1 MSGGHVAV
9 QRIRAEDARVTPAA
23 PPLPLIMLA
32 LMAAHLAG
40 MGAFLTVPV
49 LAPAMASET
58 GVPASLAGLHTALVY
73 AGALVTGPLTG
84 PLIRRWGG
92 VRMLQISMVVL
103 GCGIALA
110 ALGHPLALAA
120 SAILAGMGHGPVTPG
135 GSHLIAA
142 HTPARRRAL
151 VFSLKQAG
159 VPLGAMVVAALA
171 PAIALV
177 AGWRASILCMAGIA
191 FLVAIAIQ
199 PLRAGLDRDR
209 DRPGASAGLLA
220 VLRESAANLGLLR
233 TDKELARLTLM
244 SCGYGIAQFCFS
256 TFFVAFQV
264 ASLGTSLGEAGLRL
278 AIAQAAGVIG
288 RIGWAL
294 LADRIGASRVL
305 AACGIGA
312 ALAGLALAFA
322 GPDWPGFLVAA
333 AGMVMGATAVGWN
346 GVMLAEAARLAPPG
360 QVGGATAALSFAFG
374 MTMLVAPPAFSG
386 LIGLTGGYGAGFL
399 MCVVATAIGAVAI
412 AGARK

>member
-1 MSGGHVAV
+1 
-9 QRIRAEDARVTPAA
+9 
-23 PPLPLIMLA
+23 MLA

-49 LAPAMASET
+49 LAPAMAAET

-73 AGALVTGPLTG
+73 FGALITGPLTG

-92 VRMLQISMVVL
+92 VRMLQVSMVAL

-110 ALGHPLALAA
+110 ALGHPAALAA
-120 SAILAGMGHGPVTPG
+120 SAVLAGMGHGPVTPG

-142 HTPARRRAL
+142 HTPVRRRAL

-159 VPLGAMVVAALA
+159 VPLGAMIVAALA

-177 AGWRASILCMAGIA
+177 AGWRISILCMAAIA
-191 FLVAIAIQ
+191 FLVALGIQ
-199 PLRAGLDRDR
+199 PLRAGLDAER

-220 VLRESAANLGLLR
+220 VLRESAAHVGLLR
-233 TDKELARLTLM
+233 TERELRRLTVM
-244 SCGYGIAQFCFS
+244 ACGYGIAQFCFS

-264 ASLGTSLGEAGLRL
+264 ASLGTPLAEAGLRL
-278 AIAQAAGVIG
+278 ALAHAGGVVG
-288 RIGWAL
+288 RVGWAL
-294 LADRIGASRVL
+294 LADRLGASRVL
-305 AACGIGA
+305 AACGGGA
-312 ALAGLALAFA
+312 ALAGVALALA
-322 GPDWPGFLVAA
+322 GPGWPGFLVAA
-333 AGMVMGATAVGWN
+333 AGVVMGATAVGWN
-346 GVMLAEAARLAPPG
+346 GVMLAEAARLAPQG

-386 LIGLTGGYGAGFL
+386 LIALTGGYSAGFL
-399 MCVVATAIGAVAI
+399 MCVVAVTIGAFAI
-412 AGARK
+412 SGARR

>member
-1 MSGGHVAV
+1 MSA
-9 QRIRAEDARVTPAA
+9 ISPS
-23 PPLPLIMLA
+23 LPLIMLA

-49 LAPAMASET
+49 LAPAMAAET

-92 VRMLQISMVVL
+92 VRMLQVAMVVL

-110 ALGHPLALAA
+110 ALGHPVALAA
-120 SAILAGMGHGPVTPG
+120 SAVLAGMGHGPVTPG

-171 PAIALV
+171 PAIALL
-177 AGWRASILCMAGIA
+177 AGWRIAILCMAGIA
-191 FLVAIAIQ
+191 FLVALLIQ
-199 PLRAGLDRDR
+199 PLRAGLDGER

-220 VLRESAANLGLLR
+220 VLRESAANVGLLR
-233 TDKELARLTLM
+233 TDPALARLTVM
-244 SCGYGIAQFCFS
+244 ACGYGIAQFCFS

-264 ASLGTSLGEAGLRL
+264 ASLGTSLAEAGLRL
-278 AIAQAAGVIG
+278 AMAQAAGVVG
-288 RIGWAL
+288 RIFWAV
-294 LADRIGASRVL
+294 LADRFGASPVL
-305 AACGIGA
+305 AVCGLGA
-312 ALAGLALAFA
+312 AVAGVALVFA
-322 GPDWPGFLVAA
+322 APDWPGVLVIA
-333 AGMVMGATAVGWN
+333 AGMLMGATAIGWN

-374 MTMLVAPPAFSG
+374 MTMLVAPPAFSA
-386 LIGLTGGYGAGFL
+386 LIGLTGGYAAGFA
-399 MCVVATAIGAVAI
+399 MCVVAVLVGAVAI